1 MEVRCKVD
9 AAIADHQKEFALQK
23 AAFDVEINQARAEAD
38 LADDLQVG
46 DVNPGLLVQCY
57 RIDL

>member
-9 AAIADHQKEFALQK
+9 AAIADHKKEFALQK

-38 LADDLQVG
+38 LANELQVW
-46 DVNPGLLVQCY
+46 LLKSSW
-57 RIDL
+57 